1 MSSNT
6 RSKIFNSIDE
16 TVGNTPL
23 VRLNNIKKQ
32 FHLHGNII
40 SKLEFFNPL
49 GSVKDRIGL
58 AMINTAEK
66 KKKIRQKPKIKT
78 KSGTKKRFKTTA
90 SGKVV
95 MFPSCKRHNLSKR
108 SKKMKRAAK
117 GPTIMSKQDSR
128 IVKKYMNVKI

>member
-1 MSSNT
+1 M
-6 RSKIFNSIDE
+6 KLI
-16 TVGNTPL
+16 L
-23 VRLNNIKKQ
+23 ALLKKTY
-32 FHLHGNII
+32 
-40 SKLEFFNPL
+40 
-49 GSVKDRIGL
+49 
-58 AMINTAEK
+58 INK
-66 KKKIRQKPKIKT
+66 KKNRQMPKIKT

>member
-1 MSSNT
+1 M
-6 RSKIFNSIDE
+6 KNSLA
-16 TVGNTPL
+16 L
-23 VRLNNIKKQ
+23 VKKNYINNFI
-32 FHLHGNII
+32 
-40 SKLEFFNPL
+40 
-49 GSVKDRIGL
+49 
-58 AMINTAEK
+58 M
-66 KKKIRQKPKIKT
+66 PKIKT

>member
-1 MSSNT
+1 M
-6 RSKIFNSIDE
+6 KLILAL
-16 TVGNTPL
+16 P
-23 VRLNNIKKQ
+23 KKTY
-32 FHLHGNII
+32 
-40 SKLEFFNPL
+40 
-49 GSVKDRIGL
+49 
-58 AMINTAEK
+58 INK
-66 KKKIRQKPKIKT
+66 KKNRQMPKIKT

-108 SKKMKRAAK
+108 TKKMKRAAK

>member
-1 MSSNT
+1 M
-6 RSKIFNSIDE
+6 KLI
-16 TVGNTPL
+16 L
-23 VRLNNIKKQ
+23 ALLKKTY
-32 FHLHGNII
+32 
-40 SKLEFFNPL
+40 
-49 GSVKDRIGL
+49 
-58 AMINTAEK
+58 INK
-66 KKKIRQKPKIKT
+66 KNRQMPKIKT

>member
-1 MSSNT
+1 M
-6 RSKIFNSIDE
+6 
-16 TVGNTPL
+16 
-23 VRLNNIKKQ
+23 
-32 FHLHGNII
+32 
-40 SKLEFFNPL
+40 
-49 GSVKDRIGL
+49 
-58 AMINTAEK
+58 
-66 KKKIRQKPKIKT
+66 PKIKT
-78 KSGTKKRFKTTA
+78 QSGTKKRFKTTA

>member
-1 MSSNT
+1 M
-6 RSKIFNSIDE
+6 KLILAL
-16 TVGNTPL
+16 P
-23 VRLNNIKKQ
+23 KKTY
-32 FHLHGNII
+32 
-40 SKLEFFNPL
+40 
-49 GSVKDRIGL
+49 
-58 AMINTAEK
+58 IN
-66 KKKIRQKPKIKT
+66 KKKIRQMPKIKT

>member
-1 MSSNT
+1 M
-6 RSKIFNSIDE
+6 KLI
-16 TVGNTPL
+16 L
-23 VRLNNIKKQ
+23 ALLKKTY
-32 FHLHGNII
+32 
-40 SKLEFFNPL
+40 
-49 GSVKDRIGL
+49 
-58 AMINTAEK
+58 IN
-66 KKKIRQKPKIKT
+66 KKKIRQMPKIKT

>member
-1 MSSNT
+1 M
-6 RSKIFNSIDE
+6 KLILAL
-16 TVGNTPL
+16 P
-23 VRLNNIKKQ
+23 KK
-32 FHLHGNII
+32 NY
-40 SKLEFFNPL
+40 
-49 GSVKDRIGL
+49 
-58 AMINTAEK
+58 INK
-66 KKKIRQKPKIKT
+66 KKNRQMPKIKT